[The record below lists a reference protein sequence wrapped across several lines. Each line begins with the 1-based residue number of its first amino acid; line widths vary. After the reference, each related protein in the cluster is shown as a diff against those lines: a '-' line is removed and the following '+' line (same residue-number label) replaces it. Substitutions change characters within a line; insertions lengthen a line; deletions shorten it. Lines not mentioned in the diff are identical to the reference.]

1 MRVVLWLLLAA
12 AAVAVAWLVFQL
24 VIALIT
30 RD

>member
-12 AAVAVAWLVFQL
+12 AVAAVAWLVFQL